1 MLEKKVPTPCLH
13 AEGAEMK
20 ALLRLLVVLMAV
32 SAALAL
38 PRPAFA
44 RFYCTSEE
52 VIARSGGMVCFM
64 TCVYC
69 IIVETG
75 EAIARDCVEG
85 ACWFGRPAV

>member
-1 MLEKKVPTPCLH
+1 
-13 AEGAEMK
+13 MK
-20 ALLRLLVVLMAV
+20 ALLRLLVVLLAV
-32 SAALAL
+32 SAALAV

-44 RFYCTSEE
+44 RFYCTSEQ
-52 VIARSGGMVCFM
+52 VVARSGGMVCLF

-75 EAIARDCVEG
+75 EEVARDCVEG